1 VPLYEYQCRSCKKVT
16 EVRHGFKETFDEACP
31 ACGGA
36 VARVF
41 SPAPILF
48 KGSGFYVTDS
58 RKSGESAT
66 SANGPAKTEGAPA
79 APTAAEGSSAPAAT
93 TAPATPAPSTST
105 NSSGTAA

>member
-16 EVRHGFKETFDEACP
+16 EVRHGFKETFEEPCP
-31 ACGGA
+31 ACGGE

-41 SPAPILF
+41 SAAPILF

-58 RKSGESAT
+58 RKSGESAAST
-66 SANGPAKTEGAPA
+66 SAPAKTESTAAPA
-79 APTAAEGSSAPAAT
+79 TTGGSAPAAT
-93 TAPATPAPSTST
+93 PAPAATTPASTSS